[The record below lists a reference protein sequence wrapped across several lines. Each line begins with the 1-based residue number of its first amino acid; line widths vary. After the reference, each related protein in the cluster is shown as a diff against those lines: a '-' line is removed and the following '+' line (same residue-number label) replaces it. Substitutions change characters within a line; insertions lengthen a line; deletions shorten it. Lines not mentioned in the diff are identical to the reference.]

1 MNWIINLPVEWNVKP
16 NFRRLYAFDGEGI
29 INRMEATVRYAKAT
43 DGTSIA
49 FWTIGTGEPLVYLA
63 GSPWCHVELLQI
75 PQCLLWYQLL
85 AENRMLVRY
94 DVRGTGLSDREVIDH
109 TLDAQLLDLDA
120 VIDFL
125 GLERFCLLGAANAG
139 AVAVAYAARHPEK
152 VSRLVL
158 WCAWARGLDIL
169 SPRIA
174 AWRGLLDHDWQLM
187 TDTCAHLALGWA
199 EGEVGRIAAENLRES
214 ITPGVFRAALEAVEN
229 VDVSSLLAGITAPT
243 LVLGRPGISWIPG
256 EAAKGLASGIP
267 GARLAILDGES
278 TAPYLGDMETAGT
291 TITRFLN
298 EDHEAATPTRS
309 PGPRAELDR
318 QPDREPQPAPP
329 DGLTDREI
337 QVLRLLAGGRTN
349 NEVAAE
355 LVLSIR
361 TVERHIGNIYAKIG
375 ARGRADATVY
385 ALSRGL
391 I

>member
-1 MNWIINLPVEWNVKP
+1 M
-16 NFRRLYAFDGEGI
+16 
-29 INRMEATVRYAKAT
+29 
-43 DGTSIA
+43 
-49 FWTIGTGEPLVYLA
+49 
-63 GSPWCHVELLQI
+63 
-75 PQCLLWYQLL
+75 
-85 AENRMLVRY
+85 
-94 DVRGTGLSDREVIDH
+94 
-109 TLDAQLLDLDA
+109 
-120 VIDFL
+120 
-125 GLERFCLLGAANAG
+125 
-139 AVAVAYAARHPEK
+139 
-152 VSRLVL
+152 
-158 WCAWARGLDIL
+158 

-229 VDVSSLLAGITAPT
+229 VDVSSLLGGITAPK

-256 EAAKGLASGIP
+256 EAAKGLASSIP
-267 GARLAILDGES
+267 GARLAILDGKS

-298 EDHEAATPTRS
+298 EDHEAATPSRS
-309 PGPRAELDR
+309 PGPRAELDL
-318 QPDREPQPAPP
+318 QADREPQLAYP
-329 DGLTDREI
+329 DGLTGREI
-337 QVLRLLAGGRTN
+337 QVLRLLAGGCTN
-349 NEVAAE
+349 NDVAAE

-375 ARGRADATVY
+375 ARGRADATVH